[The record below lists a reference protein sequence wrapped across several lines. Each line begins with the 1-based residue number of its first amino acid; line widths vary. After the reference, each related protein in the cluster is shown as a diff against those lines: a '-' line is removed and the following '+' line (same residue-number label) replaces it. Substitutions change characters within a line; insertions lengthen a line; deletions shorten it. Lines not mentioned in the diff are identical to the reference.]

1 LYHSF
6 VNNEYRNKLTGATLS
21 VWTKLLPSLFTIFEL
36 SGSQTAVQKL
46 TFHQARPVSQL
57 TNDSPIEF
65 NISGQNGMDYI
76 DLKKQYDVLEALMS
90 QNILLLLYGRF

>member
-1 LYHSF
+1 M
-6 VNNEYRNKLTGATLS
+6 
-21 VWTKLLPSLFTIFEL
+21 
-36 SGSQTAVQKL
+36 QKL

-76 DLKKQYDVLEALMS
+76 GLKKQYDVLES
-90 QNILLLLYGRF
+90 ENSEE